1 MRPHYPHTRK
11 VWKVDENL
19 WTPPLRRKRCTFLC
33 EKVGV
38 PDYVVNNAGAWAF
51 QDFCDKYE
59 ENFLSCTYD
68 IWTDVQSYTRFFQS
82 IQRMPS
88 CSFCYILVG
97 LPLDKEKIQNYPKI
111 GQWNGTPCIFFIFFS
126 DYESWD
132 WMIDVNIRGHLNVIS
147 RLYINGYIQYNQIFT
162 KILPS

>member
-1 MRPHYPHTRK
+1 MAIRF
-11 VWKVDENL
+11 DEN
-19 WTPPLRRKRCTFLC
+19 WWSPPLRTKRCSFLC

-59 ENFLSCTYD
+59 ENFLSYTYD

-111 GQWNGTPCIFFIFFS
+111 GQWNGTPCILFILFFS
-126 DYESWD
+126 ATMRAGTGWSMSTSEDTSTLS
-132 WMIDVNIRGHLNVIS
+132 V
-147 RLYINGYIQYNQIFT
+147 GYTSMDTSSTIKFSQKFYPPNCWIEE
-162 KILPS
+162 